1 MISSIHVVSD
11 VASCLA
17 ESVMI
22 SSVLAVSDVVSSVL
36 LKVL

>member
-1 MISSIHVVSD
+1 MISYIHVVSD

-17 ESVMI
+17 ESVII
-22 SSVLAVSDVVSSVL
+22 SYIHAVNDVSSVL